1 MINPEAFGI
10 MPAARAPG
18 EEIKKKK
25 ERKGRRM
32 KNGRRI
38 YMWYA

>member
-10 MPAARAPG
+10 MPAAGAPG
-18 EEIKKKK
+18 EQKKE

>member
-18 EEIKKKK
+18 EKKK